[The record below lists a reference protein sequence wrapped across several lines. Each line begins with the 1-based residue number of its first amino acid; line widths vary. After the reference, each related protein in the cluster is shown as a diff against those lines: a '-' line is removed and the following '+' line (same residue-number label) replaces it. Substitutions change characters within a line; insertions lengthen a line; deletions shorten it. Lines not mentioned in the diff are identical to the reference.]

1 MKKLLLI
8 LVLGMMT
15 MVAIAEDKAVAD
27 SFSKNEN
34 VANVAGAENKP
45 NDCPQD
51 PGVVEANRARAKEVV
66 TETPPVK
73 VEEKVDLNK

>member
-27 SFSKNEN
+27 SFSKNE
-34 VANVAGAENKP
+34 NVAGAENKP